1 MFDSLFS
8 SSKPQPRIEVHERE
22 APTELVAARDIIRI
36 DSLGRSILAV
46 PRGMAPSPWV
56 RLTDAER
63 AALVP
68 PKPRPPTGYLHPGA
82 GGFTPEGVRVGFTI
96 EPGGTW

>member
-1 MFDSLFS
+1 
-8 SSKPQPRIEVHERE
+8 
-22 APTELVAARDIIRI
+22 VAARGIVRI

-46 PRGMAPSPWV
+46 PCGMAPAHWV
-56 RLTDAER
+56 KLTDAER

-68 PKPRPPTGYLHPGA
+68 PAPRPPTGFLNPGA
-82 GGFTPEGVRVGFTI
+82 GGFTPQNVSVGFSI